1 MCGFHLLP
9 TCALLGGSKTTVQL
23 IGTIQQP
30 IGSSQQDS
38 QRSISYQHVHERPA
52 SMRGARRSNAR
63 RTAGV
68 FYCVFVLSCAPAP
81 QSQRVALPDEIR
93 NPNFRN
99 VKMSNNNNA
108 VYWSSPLGYRDDFG
122 IPYNSIM
129 IDGKTQQG
137 PWANMTED
145 SWRNHGVK
153 RFGIGYGQMYEKQP
167 DGCWLKIEG

>member
-1 MCGFHLLP
+1 M
-9 TCALLGGSKTTVQL
+9 
-23 IGTIQQP
+23 
-30 IGSSQQDS
+30 
-38 QRSISYQHVHERPA
+38 
-52 SMRGARRSNAR
+52 
-63 RTAGV
+63 
-68 FYCVFVLSCAPAP
+68 
-81 QSQRVALPDEIR
+81 ALPDEIR

-99 VKMSNNNNA
+99 VKISNNNNA